1 MAHSEIEYTTA
12 DGNDY
17 KEHEGTYVR
26 FLDMSFALSVYV
38 ACIVMGLAVI
48 GVSHR
53 PIFGILIVVLSTILA
68 IPALGTGSKIW
79 SYISLAIGLLFFAIG
94 TLGG

>member
-26 FLDMSFALSVYV
+26 FLDFSFALSIYV
-38 ACIVMGLAVI
+38 ACIVMALAVI
-48 GVSHR
+48 GTSHR
-53 PIFGILIVVLSTILA
+53 PFIGVIVVILSTILV
-68 IPALGTGSKIW
+68 IPALGTSSKTW
-79 SYISLAIGLLFFAIG
+79 SYISLAIGLIGLAVG
-94 TLGG
+94 TLG

>member
-26 FLDMSFALSVYV
+26 FLDLSFALAIYV
-38 ACIVMGLAVI
+38 IGIVLGLAVI
-48 GVSHR
+48 GTTSH
-53 PIFGILIVVLSTILA
+53 PLIGVTIIVLATILA
-68 IPALGTGSKIW
+68 IPALGTGSKTW
-79 SYISLAIGLLFFAIG
+79 SYISLAISLLFFAVG
-94 TLGG
+94 TLG